1 MDIIYKASKKIF
13 RLYAKEKNYGSF
25 WVGVKKQDGS
35 WFKTSGEIL
44 NKVEVDVINDWSDGD
59 CMIVDAEN
67 DFRHKVVGCDL
78 KYKVGFHIEKSL
90 ERSYVSKWLYK
101 LGQDF
106 LDIQYDEYCFSL
118 SAKWDPFVLKT
129 TPGFLN

>member
-1 MDIIYKASKKIF
+1 MASLCLGPILYSKLLNKIGHDLDIIYKASKTIF

-67 DFRHKVVGCDL
+67 DYRHKVVGCDL
-78 KYKVGFHIEKSL
+78 KYKVFI
-90 ERSYVSKWLYK
+90 
-101 LGQDF
+101 
-106 LDIQYDEYCFSL
+106 
-118 SAKWDPFVLKT
+118 
-129 TPGFLN
+129 